1 MSEDIDSFIKH
12 QKAKLAAERD
22 TLDNATSPR
31 ENVSL
36 QHCVSALGFIC
47 TPNFTREFIKDVTYN
62 IYFDYFDGISVV
74 LAKGGKALCCKIIS
88 CKKVF
93 PSNANRS
100 LADCLGYIW

>member
-36 QHCVSALGFIC
+36 QYCVSALGL
-47 TPNFTREFIKDVTYN
+47 Y
-62 IYFDYFDGISVV
+62 V
-74 LAKGGKALCCKIIS
+74 LLT
-88 CKKVF
+88 
-93 PSNANRS
+93 
-100 LADCLGYIW
+100 LLGYLLRMLHTTFISTISMEYQ

>member
-31 ENVSL
+31 KNVSL
-36 QHCVSALGFIC
+36 QYCVSALGFIC
-47 TPNFTREFIKDVTYN
+47 TPNFTRVFIKDVTYN

-74 LAKGGKALCCKIIS
+74 LAKVARPCAVK
-88 CKKVF
+88 
-93 PSNANRS
+93 
-100 LADCLGYIW
+100 